1 MTNTNRDDGRRFT
14 RTVGRVAVVV
24 VLATAMVVEPWLQ
37 SSGYG
42 VVALAIYALT
52 VLPLLWALSND
63 IRRIRA

>member
-37 SSGYG
+37 SSGYS
-42 VVALAIYALT
+42 VVAIAIYALT
-52 VLPLLWALSND
+52 VPALLWALSND